1 MKNSWRWINHHTSHQ
16 HHARISARWHQPSQ
30 ICTRSK
36 QWSMSCIAG
45 RSMTS
50 WCYILSRVLT
60 NQMIDHHIWM
70 TTLVL
75 SLLRIQTKM
84 VITKSHVGPATKH
97 YTLEQ
102 NGRGSMQRWWN
113 DGGRT
118 QWRERRRLRSSL
130 WWMVILLHMPLQI
143 SILLRTAVVVKTWIC
158 RVANVKRS

>member
-1 MKNSWRWINHHTSHQ
+1 MINVMHSWPIYDIR
-16 HHARISARWHQPSQ
+16 R
-30 ICTRSK
+30 
-36 QWSMSCIAG
+36 
-45 RSMTS
+45 
-50 WCYILSRVLT
+50 YILSRVLT

-130 WWMVILLHMPLQI
+130 WWMVILLHMPLWI

-158 RVANVKRS
+158 RVANVKRAYVYLHVTNVIFSCAQGLLKVYLPLVD